1 MTGKQTILGRV
12 TQLARANINAL
23 IDQAEDPQV
32 MIDQLIRDY
41 TGNIREAEEAVS
53 VTIGNLRLM
62 EQDRT
67 EDQEAATEW
76 GNKALAASAKA
87 DELRAAGNTLDADKF
102 DQLARVALQRQLQH
116 ENEMRT
122 AAPMITS
129 QTEVVDKLRTN
140 LEAMKG
146 KLSELN
152 SKRDQLVARSRTAQA
167 QNQMLDAVRSMDV
180 TDPTAELGRFEEKIR
195 REEARAMGK
204 EELANSSLDAQFEQL
219 DDLGTKA
226 EIDARLAQLKGNGGS
241 TVTAIGGGQQAA

>member
-23 IDQAEDPQV
+23 IDSAEDPQV

-62 EQDRT
+62 EQDNR
-67 EDQEAATEW
+67 EDQDAAAEW
-76 GNKALAASAKA
+76 GNKAMAASAKA
-87 DELRAAGNTLDADKF
+87 DQLRASGDAADADKF

-116 ENEMRT
+116 ENEMKT

-129 QTEVVDKLRTN
+129 QTEVVEKLRTN

-146 KLSELN
+146 KLTELN
-152 SKRDQLVARSRTAQA
+152 SKRDQLVARSRTAEA

-219 DDLGTKA
+219 DDLGKRA
-226 EIDARLAQLKGNGGS
+226 EIDARLAQLKGGGS
-241 TVTAIGGGQQAA
+241 VTPIGGGQQAA